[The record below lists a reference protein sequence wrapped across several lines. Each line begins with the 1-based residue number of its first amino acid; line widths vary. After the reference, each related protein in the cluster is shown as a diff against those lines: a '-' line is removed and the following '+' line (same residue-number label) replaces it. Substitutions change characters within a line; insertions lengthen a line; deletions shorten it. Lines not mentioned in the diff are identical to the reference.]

1 MTSVNP
7 ESSTLYVQSL
17 ATGVSVL
24 KAFNTERPS
33 MSLPEIAAAVGISKS
48 AAQRF
53 AFTLEALGMLKKD
66 PYSKRYSLSS
76 YNLDAGYQYL
86 QSHPVL
92 ERANPYLLDLNQR
105 AGETVNL
112 AEPAGD
118 SMVYIGRFPSLVR
131 LIMHMPIGQRIPM
144 FCASTGR
151 AYLSGLSDDAARTIL
166 ERSDR
171 VRYTPQTETDVDTLL
186 ALVQQA
192 REDGFA
198 YCNEEFYRG
207 DLALAV
213 PVRDTAGNVIAGL
226 NLSVSSTAW
235 TVKRDRQVRAADAG
249 DGAPDLHHAA
259 QPGSAA
265 AVSHPSCGCRGARG
279 LMWGRSASFAAERPC
294 EPRFALRGVQAVGVD
309 RKLTHF

>member
-1 MTSVNP
+1 MSSVNP

-24 KAFNTERPS
+24 KAFNSERAS

-53 AFTLEALGMLKKD
+53 AFTLEALGMLNKD

-76 YNLDAGYQYL
+76 SNLDAGYQYL
-86 QSHPVL
+86 QSHPLL

-105 AGETVNL
+105 TGETVNL

-118 SMVYIGRFPSLVR
+118 NMVYIGRFSSLVR

-144 FCASTGR
+144 FCASAGR
-151 AYLSGLSDDAARTIL
+151 CYLSGLTDDAVRTIL
-166 ERSDR
+166 ARSDR
-171 VRYTPQTETDVDTLL
+171 VRYTPKTQTDVDALL
-186 ALVQQA
+186 VLVQQA

-213 PVRDTAGNVIAGL
+213 PVRDTAGNIIAGL
-226 NLSVSSTAW
+226 NLSVSSAAW
-235 TVKRDRQVRAADAG
+235 TAKRAIAKFVPLMLETARLISTTPPNLAAQRPFRTELRIPRGEGGSDAG
-249 DGAPDLHHAA
+249 A
-259 QPGSAA
+259 QIQ
-265 AVSHPSCGCRGARG
+265 
-279 LMWGRSASFAAERPC
+279 LRS
-294 EPRFALRGVQAVGVD
+294 
-309 RKLTHF
+309 

>member
-1 MTSVNP
+1 MCQACGLANMSSVNP

-24 KAFNTERPS
+24 KAFNSERSS

-53 AFTLEALGMLKKD
+53 AFTLEALGMLNKD

-76 YNLDAGYQYL
+76 SNLDAGYQYL
-86 QSHPVL
+86 QSHPLL

-105 AGETVNL
+105 TGETVNL

-118 SMVYIGRFPSLVR
+118 SMVYIGRFSSLVR

-151 AYLSGLSDDAARTIL
+151 TYLSGLSDDAARTIL
-166 ERSDR
+166 DRSDR
-171 VRYTPQTETDVDTLL
+171 VRYTPKTETDVEALL

-226 NLSVSSTAW
+226 NLSVSSAAW
-235 TVKRDRQVRAADAG
+235 TVKRAITKFVPLMLETARLISTT
-249 DGAPDLHHAA
+249 PPNLAA
-259 QPGSAA
+259 QRPFRTELRIPRGEGGSDVAA
-265 AVSHPSCGCRGARG
+265 LS
-279 LMWGRSASFAAERPC
+279 
-294 EPRFALRGVQAVGVD
+294 
-309 RKLTHF
+309 

>member
-24 KAFNTERPS
+24 KAFNTEHPS
-33 MSLPEIAAAVGISKS
+33 MSLPEIAMAVGISKS

-76 YNLDAGYQYL
+76 DNLDVGYQYL
-86 QSHPVL
+86 QSHPLL

-105 AGETVNL
+105 TGETVNL
-112 AEPAGD
+112 AEPAED
-118 SMVYIGRFPSLVR
+118 SMVYIGRFSSLVR

-151 AYLSGLSDDAARTIL
+151 VYLSGMSADAARTIL

-171 VRYTPQTETDVDTLL
+171 VRYTSQTQTDVDTLL
-186 ALVQQA
+186 ALVNQA

-198 YCNEEFYRG
+198 YCNEQYYSG

-213 PVRDTAGNVIAGL
+213 PVRDTAGNIIAGL

-235 TVKRDRQVRAADAG
+235 TLKRAIAKFVPLMLETARLISTT
-249 DGAPDLHHAA
+249 PPNLAA
-259 QPGSAA
+259 QRPFRTELRK
-265 AVSHPSCGCRGARG
+265 PRGKD
-279 LMWGRSASFAAERPC
+279 
-294 EPRFALRGVQAVGVD
+294 VG
-309 RKLTHF
+309 

>member
-1 MTSVNP
+1 MTSLTP

-24 KAFNTERPS
+24 RAFNTEHSS

-76 YNLDAGYQYL
+76 RNLDAGYQYL
-86 QSHPVL
+86 QSHPLL

-105 AGETVNL
+105 TGETVNL

-118 SMVYIGRFPSLVR
+118 SMVYIGRFSSVVR
-131 LIMHMPIGQRIPM
+131 LIMHMPTGQRIPM

-151 AYLSGLSDDAARTIL
+151 TYLASLSDEAACAIL

-171 VRYTPQTETDVDTLL
+171 VRYTPQTETNVDALL
-186 ALVQQA
+186 ARVQQA
-192 REDGFA
+192 RADGFA
-198 YCNEEFYRG
+198 YCNEEFYSG

-226 NLSVSSTAW
+226 NLSVSSTKW
-235 TVKRDRQVRAADAG
+235 SVKRAITKFVPLMLETARLISTTPPNPMTQRQFRN
-249 DGAPDLHHAA
+249 
-259 QPGSAA
+259 
-265 AVSHPSCGCRGARG
+265 
-279 LMWGRSASFAAERPC
+279 
-294 EPRFALRGVQAVGVD
+294 EPRALRGDAVAGAVPSHTSPPLPD
-309 RKLTHF
+309 SL

>member
-1 MTSVNP
+1 MTSVKP

-17 ATGVSVL
+17 ATGMSVL

-53 AFTLEALGMLKKD
+53 AFTLEALRMLKKD

-76 YNLDAGYQYL
+76 CNLDAGCQYL
-86 QSHPVL
+86 QSHPLL
-92 ERANPYLLDLNQR
+92 ERANPYLLDLNKR
-105 AGETVNL
+105 TGETVNL
-112 AEPAGD
+112 AEPSGD
-118 SMVYIGRFPSLVR
+118 CMVYIGRFASLVR
-131 LIMHMPIGQRIPM
+131 LIMHMPIGQRIPI

-151 AYLSGLSDDAARTIL
+151 VYLSGLSDDAARALL
-166 ERSDR
+166 ESSDR
-171 VRYTPQTETDVDTLL
+171 VRYTPQTETDLDALL
-186 ALVQQA
+186 GLVQQA

-198 YCNEEFYRG
+198 CCNEEFYRG

-235 TVKRDRQVRAADAG
+235 TVKRAINKFVPLMRETARLISTTPPNPAAQRPFRTELRMPRGEGGPDAG
-249 DGAPDLHHAA
+249 
-259 QPGSAA
+259 
-265 AVSHPSCGCRGARG
+265 
-279 LMWGRSASFAAERPC
+279 
-294 EPRFALRGVQAVGVD
+294 ALRQP
-309 RKLTHF
+309 RS

>member
-1 MTSVNP
+1 MTSANP

-17 ATGVSVL
+17 ATGMSVL
-24 KAFNTERPS
+24 KAFDSERSS
-33 MSLPEIAAAVGISKS
+33 MSLPEIASAVGISKS

-76 YNLDAGYQYL
+76 SNLEAGYHYL
-86 QSHPVL
+86 QSHPL
-92 ERANPYLLDLNQR
+92 LDRANPYLLDLNQR
-105 AGETVNL
+105 TGETVNL

-118 SMVYIGRFPSLVR
+118 CMVYIGRFSSLVR

-151 AYLSGLSDDAARTIL
+151 AYLSGQTDEAARAIL
-166 ERSDR
+166 EGSER
-171 VRYTPQTETDVDTLL
+171 VRYTPQTVTDVDALL
-186 ALVQQA
+186 ALVRQA

-198 YCNEEFYRG
+198 CCNGEFYRG

-213 PVRDTAGNVIAGL
+213 PIRDTAGNVIAGL

-235 TVKRDRQVRAADAG
+235 TVKRAISKFVPSMLETARLISTT
-249 DGAPDLHHAA
+249 PPNPAA
-259 QPGSAA
+259 QRPFRTELRMRPSGARSAA
-265 AVSHPSCGCRGARG
+265 
-279 LMWGRSASFAAERPC
+279 
-294 EPRFALRGVQAVGVD
+294 Q
-309 RKLTHF
+309 

>member
-1 MTSVNP
+1 MSSVNP

-17 ATGVSVL
+17 ATGMSVL
-24 KAFNTERPS
+24 KAFNTEHAS
-33 MSLPEIAAAVGISKS
+33 MSLPEIAATVGISKS

-105 AGETVNL
+105 TGETVNL

-118 SMVYIGRFPSLVR
+118 NMVYIGRFPSLVR

-151 AYLSGLSDDAARTIL
+151 AYLSHLSDDAARTVL

-171 VRYTPQTETDVDTLL
+171 VRYTPQTETDVERLL
-186 ALVQQA
+186 AIVRQA

-235 TVKRDRQVRAADAG
+235 TVKRAITKFVPLMLETAHLISTTPPNPAALRPFRTELRKPRGEEGPDAG
-249 DGAPDLHHAA
+249 TPR
-259 QPGSAA
+259 QP
-265 AVSHPSCGCRGARG
+265 RG
-279 LMWGRSASFAAERPC
+279 
-294 EPRFALRGVQAVGVD
+294 
-309 RKLTHF
+309 

>member
-24 KAFNTERPS
+24 KAFNTEHPS
-33 MSLPEIAAAVGISKS
+33 MSLPEIAMAVGISKS

-76 YNLDAGYQYL
+76 DNLDVGYQYL
-86 QSHPVL
+86 QSHPLL

-105 AGETVNL
+105 TGETVNL
-112 AEPAGD
+112 AEPAED
-118 SMVYIGRFPSLVR
+118 SMVYIGRFSSLVR

-151 AYLSGLSDDAARTIL
+151 VYLSGMSADAARTIL

-171 VRYTPQTETDVDTLL
+171 VRYTSQTQTDVDTLL
-186 ALVQQA
+186 ALVNQA

-198 YCNEEFYRG
+198 YCNEQYYSG

-213 PVRDTAGNVIAGL
+213 PVRDTAGNIIAGL

-235 TVKRDRQVRAADAG
+235 TLKRAIAKFVPLMLETARLIST
-249 DGAPDLHHAA
+249 PPPNLAA
-259 QPGSAA
+259 QRPFRTELRK
-265 AVSHPSCGCRGARG
+265 PRGKD
-279 LMWGRSASFAAERPC
+279 
-294 EPRFALRGVQAVGVD
+294 VG
-309 RKLTHF
+309 

>member
-1 MTSVNP
+1 MSSVNP

-24 KAFNTERPS
+24 KAFNTERAA

-53 AFTLEALGMLKKD
+53 AFTLEALGMLNKD

-76 YNLDAGYQYL
+76 SNLDAGYQYL
-86 QSHPVL
+86 QSHPLL

-105 AGETVNL
+105 TGETVNL
-112 AEPAGD
+112 AEPSGD
-118 SMVYIGRFPSLVR
+118 SMVYIGRFSSLVR
-131 LIMHMPIGQRIPM
+131 LIVHMPIGQRIPM

-151 AYLSGLSDDAARTIL
+151 AYLSGLSDDAARAIL
-166 ERSDR
+166 ARSDR
-171 VRYTPQTETDVDTLL
+171 VRYTSKTETDVDKLL
-186 ALVQQA
+186 ALVQQT
-192 REDGFA
+192 RKDGFA

-226 NLSVSSTAW
+226 NLSVSTAEWTIKRAVVKFVPLMLETARLIST
-235 TVKRDRQVRAADAG
+235 T
-249 DGAPDLHHAA
+249 PPNSAA
-259 QPGSAA
+259 Q
-265 AVSHPSCGCRGARG
+265 
-279 LMWGRSASFAAERPC
+279 RPFC
-294 EPRFALRGVQAVGVD
+294 NEPRALQSDLGQ
-309 RKLTHF
+309 L

>member
-17 ATGVSVL
+17 ATGMSVL
-24 KAFNTERPS
+24 KAFNTHRPS
-33 MSLPEIAAAVGISKS
+33 MSLPEIAAAAGISKS

-66 PYSKRYSLSS
+66 PQSKRYSLSS
-76 YNLDAGYQYL
+76 SNLEAGYQYL
-86 QSHPVL
+86 QSHPLL

-105 AGETVNL
+105 TGETVNL
-112 AEPAGD
+112 AEPAD
-118 SMVYIGRFPSLVR
+118 DCMVYIGRFSSLVR

-151 AYLSGLSDDAARTIL
+151 AYLSGLSDDAARAVL
-166 ERSDR
+166 ERSER
-171 VRYTPQTETDVDTLL
+171 VRYTSQTVTDVDTLL

-198 YCNEEFYRG
+198 CCNGEFYLG

-213 PVRDTAGNVIAGL
+213 PIRDAAGNVIAGL

-235 TVKRDRQVRAADAG
+235 TVKRAVAKFVPLMLETARLISTTPPNPASQRPFRTELRMPRGEGGPDAG
-249 DGAPDLHHAA
+249 
-259 QPGSAA
+259 
-265 AVSHPSCGCRGARG
+265 
-279 LMWGRSASFAAERPC
+279 
-294 EPRFALRGVQAVGVD
+294 ALRQP
-309 RKLTHF
+309 RS

>member
-1 MTSVNP
+1 MSTVNP

-24 KAFNTERPS
+24 KAFNSERSS

-53 AFTLEALGMLKKD
+53 AFTLEALGMLNKD
-66 PYSKRYSLSS
+66 PHSKRYSLSS
-76 YNLDAGYQYL
+76 ANLDAGYQYL
-86 QSHPVL
+86 QSHPLL

-105 AGETVNL
+105 CGETVNL

-118 SMVYIGRFPSLVR
+118 SMVYIGRFSSLVR

-151 AYLSGLSDDAARTIL
+151 TYLSGLSDDEAHTIL
-166 ERSDR
+166 SRSDR
-171 VRYTPQTETDVDTLL
+171 VRYTPKTVTDVDALM
-186 ALVQQA
+186 ALVQRA

-198 YCNEEFYRG
+198 YCDEEFYRG

-213 PVRDTAGNVIAGL
+213 PVRDGAGNIIAGL

-235 TVKRDRQVRAADAG
+235 TVKRAIAKFVPLMLETARLISTTPPNVAAQRPFRTELRIPRGEGGSDAG
-249 DGAPDLHHAA
+249 A
-259 QPGSAA
+259 QSP
-265 AVSHPSCGCRGARG
+265 
-279 LMWGRSASFAAERPC
+279 LRS
-294 EPRFALRGVQAVGVD
+294 
-309 RKLTHF
+309 

>member
-1 MTSVNP
+1 MSPVNP

-24 KAFNTERPS
+24 KAFNTERSS

-53 AFTLEALGMLKKD
+53 AFTLEALGMLNKD

-76 YNLDAGYQYL
+76 SNLDAGYQYL
-86 QSHPVL
+86 QSHPLL

-105 AGETVNL
+105 TGETVNL
-112 AEPAGD
+112 AEAAGD
-118 SMVYIGRFPSLVR
+118 HMVYIGRFSSLVR

-151 AYLSGLSDDAARTIL
+151 TYLSGLSDDAARSIL

-171 VRYTPQTETDVDTLL
+171 VRYTPKTETDVDALL
-186 ALVQQA
+186 GLVQKA

-213 PVRDTAGNVIAGL
+213 PVRDTAGNIIAGL
-226 NLSVSSTAW
+226 NLSVSSTTW
-235 TVKRDRQVRAADAG
+235 TAKRAIAKFVPLMLETARLISTTPPNQAAQRPFRTELRMPQG
-249 DGAPDLHHAA
+249 ESAPD
-259 QPGSAA
+259 
-265 AVSHPSCGCRGARG
+265 RGAQK
-279 LMWGRSASFAAERPC
+279 RSRS
-294 EPRFALRGVQAVGVD
+294 
-309 RKLTHF
+309 